1 MKDTHEHLTWCAVVV
16 KSLLGFLSIDLG
28 QFQPLYIR
36 TQEYTLLSKTL
47 RSFRKIYIYFL
58 YWTFLIH
65 VNLHVRSY
73 VLHLRYQN
81 LIFKGYLNAP
91 IHYLIWASHHW
102 NTENFLSP
110 ITNRLF
116 SLYFKGFIKSKTC
129 IFLHRLHCYNSNI
142 FCLFVAQRPIPSQ

>member
-1 MKDTHEHLTWCAVVV
+1 MVV

-47 RSFRKIYIYFL
+47 RSLRKNIYIFPL
-58 YWTFLIH
+58 LNILIH
-65 VNLHVRSY
+65 VNLRVRSY

-91 IHYLIWASHHW
+91 IHYLI
-102 NTENFLSP
+102 
-110 ITNRLF
+110 
-116 SLYFKGFIKSKTC
+116 
-129 IFLHRLHCYNSNI
+129 
-142 FCLFVAQRPIPSQ
+142 